1 MKKGFLIGILTAFAL
16 LVVVNVSAQ
25 ERALGKDRKSL
36 QKYEKVLNKDLKKKA
51 LKEAR
56 KEAKRLTKE
65 GFRTPVGKLPL
76 DKQIEDAWQKQAE
89 LDMEGN
95 PYWYVASARVIAGN
109 QSAAVLQATNA
120 AKIDLEGQIQTKV
133 TQLIE
138 EKTANDDMG
147 QEEAASLKSM
157 VATSK
162 SIISGTLGRTVPLV
176 EVYRTLPNKNVEVMV
191 TIGCTAQMANETAV
205 KAIRKALADK
215 SEELA
220 KELDKLGYQ

>member
-89 LDMEGN
+89 LDME
-95 PYWYVASARVIAGN
+95 
-109 QSAAVLQATNA
+109 
-120 AKIDLEGQIQTKV
+120 
-133 TQLIE
+133 
-138 EKTANDDMG
+138 
-147 QEEAASLKSM
+147 
-157 VATSK
+157 
-162 SIISGTLGRTVPLV
+162 
-176 EVYRTLPNKNVEVMV
+176 
-191 TIGCTAQMANETAV
+191 
-205 KAIRKALADK
+205 
-215 SEELA
+215 
-220 KELDKLGYQ
+220 

>member
-1 MKKGFLIGILTAFAL
+1 MKKGVFVSVLTAIALIFAL
-16 LVVVNVSAQ
+16 NVAAQ
-25 ERALGKDRKSL
+25 QKATGEAREALLKH
-36 QKYEKVLNKDLKKKA
+36 EKVLDKDLKKKA

-56 KEAKRLTKE
+56 KEAKRLKKE

-76 DKQIEDAWQKQAE
+76 DKQLESAWEKQAE

-95 PYWYVASARVIAGN
+95 PYWYVASSRIIGGN

-120 AKIDLEGQIQTKV
+120 AKIDIAGQIQTKV

-176 EVYRTLPNKNVEVMV
+176 EVYRTLENKNVEVMV
-191 TIGCTAQMANETAV
+191 TIGCTAQMANEVAV
-205 KAIRKALADK
+205 KAIRKELARK

-220 KELDKLGYQ
+220 KELDKLGY